1 MGNEERKE
9 LSLEEAASL
18 LGLSR
23 AGLLELLLEAGLR
36 AKEGSQVRLR
46 AAEVLAL
53 QRERE
58 KRLSRSMEELNRL
71 KGEADEDD

>member
-9 LSLEEAASL
+9 LSLEEAATL

-23 AGLLELLLEAGLR
+23 AGLLELLQEAGLR
-36 AKEGSQVRLR
+36 AGEGSQVRLR

-58 KRLSRSMEELNRL
+58 KRRSRSMEELNRL
-71 KGEADEDD
+71 KGEAGEDD